1 MTTHTDRFQ
10 FLPEL
15 APDEYAVLKADIAQN
30 GVLVPVEVDEHGTTL
45 DGHHRVRIWSELRA
59 SGMQVADY
67 PRLVRE
73 FRSDDE
79 KVEHA
84 LRLNL
89 NRRHLDRQA
98 LKGLAFALW
107 DEHGWA
113 YERIAATLEIGL
125 GTAHSYVTTHP
136 DFQTRKSETVT
147 NERGQERPRT
157 LRRRARTS
165 TIAANAR
172 QERQVLKA
180 LGELEAIRERRHDAP
195 PTDIAPSLPREHAEA
210 SQPTTVP
217 PAIPTHFDD
226 AVAQHNAWLAA
237 IRGDIERMESRAG
250 LDRIIDTL
258 ETTARRMEALGI
270 DSAETRRVHILAMR
284 NMGRVIGIVID
295 AAFDAA
301 REALTAT
308 SPTASQLRGWQ
319 DAIVA
324 ALDFIH
330 PDFESPNDLQQ
341 FIDALE
347 AIARWCNELADLM
360 EDALQSLR
368 EEMEKKRMAMA
379 TP

>member
-1 MTTHTDRFQ
+1 MITTHTDRFQ

-15 APDEYAVLKADIAQN
+15 APDEYEALKADIRTN

-59 SGMQVADY
+59 SGVHLADY
-67 PRLVRE
+67 PRIVRI

-98 LKGLAFALW
+98 LKDLAFTLW
-107 DEHGWA
+107 DENDWG
-113 YERIAATLEIGL
+113 YERIAATLGIGL
-125 GTAHSYVTTHP
+125 GTAHSYVTTHS

-157 LRRRARTS
+157 LRPRAKKS
-165 TIAANAR
+165 AFSANAR
-172 QERQVLKA
+172 QEKQALKA
-180 LGELEAIRERRHDAP
+180 IE
-195 PTDIAPSLPREHAEA
+195 SLYG
-210 SQPTTVP
+210 
-217 PAIPTHFDD
+217 DD
-226 AVAQHNAWLAA
+226 ADVITLTDPASCLPGEAPTPAPFEDAMAQHNAWLAA
-237 IRGDIERMESRAG
+237 IRGDIERMESLADLR
-250 LDRIIDTL
+250 RICDTL

-270 DSAETRRVHILAMR
+270 DSAETHRVHILAMR
-284 NMGRVIGIVID
+284 NRGRVIGIVID

-301 REALTAT
+301 RAALTAT
-308 SPTASQLRGWQ
+308 SPTASQLRGWK

-324 ALDFIH
+324 ALDLIH
-330 PDFESPNDLQQ
+330 PDVELPNDLQQ

-347 AIARWCNELADLM
+347 AIDRWCTELADLM
-360 EDALQSLR
+360 EEALQSLR
-368 EEMEKKRMAMA
+368 EELEKKRQAIA
-379 TP
+379 A